1 MLSQYNNSMRSFLFT
16 LVIGLS
22 SLSFSQNSFLPKD
35 KLEMN
40 YSFQSREGLSITWNS
55 VHPLGADIWEA
66 PSQYRFRSDYGFGFG
81 GGRLSMFFEDSGSN
95 YSWNDRQNFGFTYGF
110 GSANTKLEIQFF
122 RRERSGAF
130 SRENGTDIKIN
141 FSTKF

>member
-1 MLSQYNNSMRSFLFT
+1 MGG
-16 LVIGLS
+16 V
-22 SLSFSQNSFLPKD
+22 
-35 KLEMN
+35 
-40 YSFQSREGLSITWNS
+40 
-55 VHPLGADIWEA
+55 VH
-66 PSQYRFRSDYGFGFG
+66 
-81 GGRLSMFFEDSGSN
+81 
-95 YSWNDRQNFGFTYGF
+95 GF